1 MPRTMV
7 SFRSLKIV
15 GVFLL
20 TVFIFN
26 PVLADD
32 SLLAFTN
39 SEQQALYEKL
49 TKELRCLVC
58 QNQNLADSNADLAKD
73 LRQKSWNMVNE
84 GKDYEYI
91 VQYMIDRYGDFV
103 VYRPP
108 LNRFT
113 LLLWIGPF
121 VLIVIL
127 ILSVMV
133 RKKTMS
139 TDSTHAEIK
148 NAKKLIES
156 VEDND

>member
-1 MPRTMV
+1 MPRTIV
-7 SFRSLKIV
+7 PFRLLKFV
-15 GVFLL
+15 GVFLF

-26 PVLADD
+26 SVVAAD
-32 SLLAFTN
+32 SLLTFSN

-73 LRQKSWNMVNE
+73 LRQKSWDMVNE

-127 ILSVMV
+127 ILSVVV
-133 RKKTMS
+133 RKRTVT
-139 TDSTHAEIK
+139 TDSTHAEIM
-148 NAKKLIES
+148 NAKRLIKS
-156 VEDND
+156 VGDND